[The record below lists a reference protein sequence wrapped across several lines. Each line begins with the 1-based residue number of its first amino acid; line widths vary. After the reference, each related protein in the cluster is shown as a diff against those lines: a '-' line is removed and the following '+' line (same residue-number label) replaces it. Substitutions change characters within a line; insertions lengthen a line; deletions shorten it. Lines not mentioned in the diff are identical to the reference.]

1 MTEPRG
7 LRNRNPGNIVVSSW
21 TTRQSGYSGPE
32 PEGRFATFATMA
44 HGLAALMRL
53 LLVYRREH
61 GLDTVRGIIDRW
73 APPAENDTGAYVQ
86 HVASLL
92 MVSPDT
98 SLPDAPDT
106 YVALAKAIAI
116 HENGPAAAQLAREDF
131 ALARS
136 LVWPETQGPP
146 VAVPERA
153 PDASPA
159 PAPAPIEDRSTIDPE
174 SRLERPMLPA
184 LTWTW
189 TAIRSLMPAV
199 PELVRLFGGGSEVSE
214 RNAKAVEAVGGV
226 IRQVAGADT
235 DQAAAARIAADPA
248 LIAQLR
254 TSLIDQWS
262 ALWGML
268 KEAEELEQAGMDRA
282 VARVERALPV
292 SEQRLWTFA
301 AVGAGQFVL
310 TLAVMIGLGFM
321 IWPVVQAS
329 AAGKEISDLPGWVM
343 LIIGQLLL
351 AIALEWRSILQFVV
365 GTSQG
370 SSAKNALIGKLSEK

>member
-1 MTEPRG
+1 
-7 LRNRNPGNIVVSSW
+7 
-21 TTRQSGYSGPE
+21 
-32 PEGRFATFATMA
+32 
-44 HGLAALMRL
+44 
-53 LLVYRREH
+53 
-61 GLDTVRGIIDRW
+61 
-73 APPAENDTGAYVQ
+73 
-86 HVASLL
+86 
-92 MVSPDT
+92 
-98 SLPDAPDT
+98 
-106 YVALAKAIAI
+106 
-116 HENGPAAAQLAREDF
+116 
-131 ALARS
+131 
-136 LVWPETQGPP
+136 
-146 VAVPERA
+146 
-153 PDASPA
+153 
-159 PAPAPIEDRSTIDPE
+159 
-174 SRLERPMLPA
+174 MLPA

-189 TAIRSLMPAV
+189 IAIRSLMPAV